1 MEQNN
6 TGGEKEAP
14 AEKTANKQ
22 HGGKHHEMSPV
33 IDAAIDAA
41 LVLHDKVLERAEQK
55 DADIITEEVKD
66 SEHKQICVSNDLK
79 QIKNSPETIEDQ
91 PDQQNLPGFQIHPL
105 YKLQKLI
112 LLKSLY
118 RMILLFR

>member
-1 MEQNN
+1 VEQDD

-14 AEKTANKQ
+14 AEEAANEQ
-22 HGGKHHEMSPV
+22 HGGKHHKMSPV
-33 IDAAIDAA
+33 VNAAIDAA
-41 LVLHDKVLERAEQK
+41 LVLHNKGLERAEQK

-91 PDQQNLPGFQIHPL
+91 PDQQNLPGLQVHPL

-112 LLKSLY
+112 LLISLY
-118 RMILLFR
+118 RMILLFC